1 MRSGWIFTL
10 VKINSM
16 SHLILV
22 HHHIFKNAG
31 TSFNHALKQN
41 FGANFLEFD
50 LPKGEIVTQDILD
63 DFITKNPQALAI
75 SGHHICL
82 PTPQGE
88 NYQTISSILLRK
100 PLARIRSI
108 YNFERKQDAQT
119 SGAIKA
125 KELNFKEFVEWR
137 LATSPFVFCNYQ
149 TLYCSRTDKTK
160 PKYIPTEKDLEL
172 AIRNLSQCTVVGTVE
187 RYQES
192 LEIAN
197 ERLKE
202 FFPDLNLAYVHKNVT
217 SKSVPSDKEIR
228 EGLVEDLGEDM
239 VAKLE
244 EMNQLDEQLYK
255 VADVT
260 LSNQITNE
268 TTVSN

>member
-1 MRSGWIFTL
+1 
-10 VKINSM
+10 M
-16 SHLILV
+16 SHFILV

-41 FGANFLEFD
+41 FGANFFEFD
-50 LPKGEIVTQDILD
+50 LPKGEIVTQAILD
-63 DFITKNPQALAI
+63 NFILENPQALAI

-108 YNFERKQDAQT
+108 YDFERKQDAKT

-160 PKYIPTEKDLEL
+160 PKYVPTEKDLEL
-172 AIRNLSQCTVVGTVE
+172 AIRNLSQCAVVGTVE

-197 ERLKE
+197 ERLRE
-202 FFPDLNLAYVHKNVT
+202 FFPDINLEYAHRNVT
-217 SKSVPSDKEIR
+217 SESLPSDEVIR
-228 EGLVEDLGEDM
+228 EGLVKDLGEKV

-255 VADVT
+255 VADAN
-260 LSNQITNE
+260 LSNQIKEEMTIGN
-268 TTVSN
+268 

>member
-1 MRSGWIFTL
+1 MKRI
-10 VKINSM
+10 
-16 SHLILV
+16 ILV

-41 FGANFLEFD
+41 FEDNFLEFD
-50 LPKGEIVTQDILD
+50 LPRSQIITQAILD
-63 DFITKNPQALAI
+63 NFILEKPQALAI

-88 NYQTISSILLRK
+88 NYRTISSILLRK

-108 YNFERKQDAQT
+108 YNFEKKQDAKT

-125 KELNFKEFVEWR
+125 KELNFKQFVEWR

-149 TLYCSRTDKTK
+149 TLYCSMTQKHK
-160 PKYIPTEKDLEL
+160 PKYVPTEEDLEL
-172 AIRNLSQCTVVGTVE
+172 AIRNLSQCAVVGTVE

-192 LEIAN
+192 LKIAN

-202 FFPDLNLAYVHKNVT
+202 FFPDINLAYVHKNLT
-217 SKSVPSDKEIR
+217 SKSVPSDDEVR
-228 EGLVEDLGEDM
+228 EGLVRDLGEDI

-255 VADVT
+255 IADEIVANNYSANQVT
-260 LSNQITNE
+260 T
-268 TTVSN
+268 